1 MTAPRSLSLATW
13 DHDRVMQVQGG
24 RVSVPKAAVDS
35 HILPAGTLLPL
46 TAPDA
51 RFDVA
56 GLSRSSHILQLA
68 WGTDAHVASPAF
80 VSRAFRHNDFSRRA
94 GGGAQSPTDFADRT
108 IGAPEHHMT
117 AAL

>member
-1 MTAPRSLSLATW
+1 M
-13 DHDRVMQVQGG
+13 
-24 RVSVPKAAVDS
+24 KAAVDS

-46 TAPDA
+46 TAKDA

-56 GLSRSSHILQLA
+56 GLSRSSHIFHLA
-68 WGTDAHVASPAF
+68 WGMDAHVAFPAF

-94 GGGAQSPTDFADRT
+94 GGGTQSPTDFADRT
-108 IGAPEHHMT
+108 NGAPEHHMT

>member
-1 MTAPRSLSLATW
+1 
-13 DHDRVMQVQGG
+13 MQVQGG

-35 HILPAGTLLPL
+35 HILPTGTLLPL
-46 TAPDA
+46 TAQDA

-56 GLSRSSHILQLA
+56 GLSRSSHIFHLA
-68 WGTDAHVASPAF
+68 WGTDAYAAFPAF

-94 GGGAQSPTDFADRT
+94 GGGTQSPTVFAGRT
-108 IGAPEHHMT
+108 IAVLEHHMT

>member
-1 MTAPRSLSLATW
+1 MTAPRSFSLATW
-13 DHDRVMQVQGG
+13 DHDRVMLVQGG

-35 HILPAGTLLPL
+35 RILPAGTLLPL
-46 TAPDA
+46 TAQDA

-68 WGTDAHVASPAF
+68 WGTDAYVAFPAF

-94 GGGAQSPTDFADRT
+94 GGGTQSPTVFAGRT
-108 IGAPEHHMT
+108 IGVLEHHMT